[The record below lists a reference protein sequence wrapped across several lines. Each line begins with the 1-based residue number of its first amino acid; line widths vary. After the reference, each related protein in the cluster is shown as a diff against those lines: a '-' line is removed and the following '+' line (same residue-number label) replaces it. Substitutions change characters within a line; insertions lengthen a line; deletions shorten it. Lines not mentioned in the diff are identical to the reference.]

1 MQRTPHKC
9 SFDEREGGCPVCL
22 DDELR
27 AARMAAGV
35 DICSICLFP
44 LNACVCPE
52 AIVRRAGM
60 PLSKVPHL

>member
-27 AARMAAGV
+27 AARMQAGE
-35 DICSICLFP
+35 DICSICLFR
-44 LNACVCPE
+44 LNACICLEGAEQPPVAPVPQE
-52 AIVRRAGM
+52 AR
-60 PLSKVPHL
+60 